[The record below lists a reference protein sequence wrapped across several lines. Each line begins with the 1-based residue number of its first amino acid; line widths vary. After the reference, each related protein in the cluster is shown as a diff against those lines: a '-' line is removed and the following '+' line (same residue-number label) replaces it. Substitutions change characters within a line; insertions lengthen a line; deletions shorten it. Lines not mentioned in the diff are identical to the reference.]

1 MNHRLLFRQIVGL
14 ASILCLL
21 VGCASNVLLTATP
34 TSCTGWECTLKGV
47 VYVDA
52 ASPGNELAG
61 TVVELSHFSNCAPTS
76 GQHETITGPNGEFEF
91 EVYVHDTDMFRIQ
104 IEQDG
109 YEAVRQ
115 SVAGF
120 DCLFCTCPLFEIV
133 LQPLGATT
141 PAPYGKDACPYSYR
155 QIEMV

>member
-1 MNHRLLFRQIVGL
+1 MYSAVRRITRLRCGDTFPK
-14 ASILCLL
+14 A
-21 VGCASNVLLTATP
+21 TAE
-34 TSCTGWECTLKGV
+34 S
-47 VYVDA
+47 Y
-52 ASPGNELAG
+52 
-61 TVVELSHFSNCAPTS
+61 SNCAPTS

-91 EVYVHDTDMFRIQ
+91 EVYVHDTDMFRIE

-115 SVAGF
+115 SVGGF

-141 PAPYGKDACPYSYR
+141 PAP
-155 QIEMV
+155 

>member
-115 SVAGF
+115 SVGGF

-141 PAPYGKDACPYSYR
+141 PAP
-155 QIEMV
+155 